1 MCMKVTGTAYLKFF
15 REKLK
20 TCLGG
25 GWNDPPLIIRFVK
38 KEFFERLTSLTL
50 RAAVTVLG
58 MKHHAVCRSVYII
71 NTCHHGEAIFCLLV

>member
-1 MCMKVTGTAYLKFF
+1 MCMKVTGTAYLEFF

-25 GWNDPPLIIRFVK
+25 GCNDPPLIIRFVK
-38 KEFFERLTSLTL
+38 KEFFERLPSLTL

-58 MKHHAVCRSVYII
+58 TKHHAVCVGII
-71 NTCHHGEAIFCLLV
+71 NTRHHGEAIFCLLV